1 MRKKRDDDDSLAKD
15 KRKMDVEEI
24 HQFIPVASL
33 GGGVT
38 EFYLDLQL
46 TPGLTIPA
54 FLAAPINKVWKT
66 DLFWDAYSI
75 EYLIQSE
82 E

>member
-33 GGGVT
+33 GGESLNFT
-38 EFYLDLQL
+38 
-46 TPGLTIPA
+46 
-54 FLAAPINKVWKT
+54 
-66 DLFWDAYSI
+66 
-75 EYLIQSE
+75 
-82 E
+82 